1 MAASLMV
8 NAVPDHTVVRR
19 PRFRRNSRTRA
30 SVPSGVGAAPGRRR
44 TDIVPLLRARQRGHT
59 SPLVLSPRL
68 NETVRSQDGQ
78 LIRVIGVS
86 FAIRDCCNWR
96 ESGLAPSGE
105 VSSPTHV
112 VTVAPLQ
119 RGGLWRKNTQSGGS
133 QNRARPG
140 PRARRC
146 RAPLDGLYAG
156 RSQLRMGALERRRQV
171 GRKSG
176 LAPLQAARP
185 RAQQLSAERT

>member
-1 MAASLMV
+1 LQAQHIGTQREQQH
-8 NAVPDHTVVRR
+8 HTGVRR

-30 SVPSGVGAAPGRRR
+30 SVPSGLGATPGRRR

-105 VSSPTHV
+105 MSSPTHV
-112 VTVAPLQ
+112 VTVAPLSAAAVAEKIP
-119 RGGLWRKNTQSGGS
+119 RPAGPKTGPVRDLEPDDDGPHGL
-133 QNRARPG
+133 
-140 PRARRC
+140 C
-146 RAPLDGLYAG
+146 AG
-156 RSQLRMGALERRRQV
+156 RSQPRLGALDRRR
-171 GRKSG
+171 K
-176 LAPLQAARP
+176 
-185 RAQQLSAERT
+185 